1 MFLVWVNVL
10 FFVKYGIENVKK
22 NCFIY
27 MKIKNI
33 KLWFNI
39 DVNLFSVYVF
49 LIKIK

>member
-22 NCFIY
+22 IVLFIWNLR
-27 MKIKNI
+27 ILS
-33 KLWFNI
+33 LWFNI
-39 DVNLFSVYVF
+39 DFNLFSVYVF